1 MVAINAVMKIDKGDD
16 AVILKQGWKLI
27 GLLLVVALVAASGC
41 RKKPTGV
48 GPSTGPEIM
57 PPEMP
62 IDPGAPGG
70 DMDTTLIDREA
81 GPFGKPVASTLEP
94 VMFKFDSAALDNA
107 EAAKA
112 DKVAAFLN
120 ENPAYKVVI
129 EGNCDER
136 GTAEYNMALGERR
149 AQAVRA
155 YLLNIGVAES
165 KIQTLSYGEEKP
177 SVPGHTES
185 DWSKNRRAD
194 FAIYE

>member
-1 MVAINAVMKIDKGDD
+1 
-16 AVILKQGWKLI
+16 VILKQGLKLT

-41 RKKPTGV
+41 RKKTSTSV
-48 GPSTGPEIM
+48 PSTGPENLAI
-57 PPEMP
+57 E
-62 IDPGAPGG
+62 DVGSAPGTG
-70 DMDTTLIDREA
+70 EETKFDDREVTE
-81 GPFGKPVASTLEP
+81 FGKRVASTLEP
-94 VMFKFDSAALDNA
+94 VMFKFDSAKLDDA
-107 EAAKA
+107 EVAKA
-112 DKVAAFLN
+112 DKVAAFLKDN
-120 ENPAYKVVI
+120 AAFKVVI

-155 YLLNIGVAES
+155 YLLNIGVPET

-177 SVPGHTES
+177 AAPGHAES

>member
-1 MVAINAVMKIDKGDD
+1 MM
-16 AVILKQGWKLI
+16 LKQGLKLT
-27 GLLLVVALVAASGC
+27 GMLLVVALIAASGC
-41 RKKPTGV
+41 RKKPGIAPANL
-48 GPSTGPEIM
+48 GREDM

-62 IDPGAPGG
+62 IDTGTPGG
-70 DMDTTLIDREA
+70 FEETKLDEREVTEY
-81 GPFGKPVASTLEP
+81 GKRVESSLEP
-94 VMFKFDSAALDNA
+94 VMFNFDSAKLDDS
-107 EAAKA
+107 EVAKA

-120 ENPAYKVVI
+120 DNPSYKVVI

-155 YLLNIGVAES
+155 YLLNISVPES

-177 SVPGHTES
+177 VSPGHAEG